1 MESTPGNPN
10 FGWRPVQRLLDSR
23 LMVRP
28 QEIPELAT
36 ELFEMSK
43 EYLRQETIEPA
54 KRLGRQAGLG
64 LGGAMVM
71 ALGTFLLVWGLY
83 FGLRIWLPQGDWW
96 VVLARALTGVGSAI
110 GAGLVAWRIGKGGS
124 DAG

>member
-1 MESTPGNPN
+1 
-10 FGWRPVQRLLDSR
+10 
-23 LMVRP
+23 MVRP